1 MIEAS
6 SMQRVDQEIRS
17 SVATDRNVLEDMR
30 KEVRPLK
37 EATRII
43 HPRSATAISLV
54 ATDGGYN
61 KFRFDPFMIQLIR
74 VVDSSQNEHSLEIIA
89 RNTSLEHLN
98 RKHLNDNG
106 TGRTPLGRMMEFLQ
120 IRSLSELSPVFKTL
134 DPSWVSVYREITEWA
149 VLLSLVREKDFGT
162 DTVILCD
169 GLLRSKMFC
178 GDLFGRYRRGLELA
192 IKQQF
197 DQHHR
202 RIYVAGIAKRSNV
215 LQTYRLAL
223 ALEGVMRTTYP
234 CYVEVPMNIE
244 ERVYQWDEYLKRDDK
259 FVAGKM
265 FLAKFG
271 QGPYDPIWAVD
282 LLLSQKADAASI
294 FGFLLQDAKDG
305 FPVPLYPQ
313 CLQKAHE
320 HAALTDFDM
329 RLLEDAILRAMRENL
344 DDKRGILEELALQTA
359 DPARARYK

>member
-1 MIEAS
+1 MIEAP
-6 SMQRVDQEIRS
+6 SMQKVDEEIRAS
-17 SVATDRNVLEDMR
+17 IDADRDVLEQMR

-37 EATRII
+37 DATRII
-43 HPRSATAISLV
+43 HPRAATAISLV

-61 KFRFDPFMIQLIR
+61 RFRFDPFMIQLIR
-74 VVDSSQNEHSLEIIA
+74 IVDSSENEHCLEVIA
-89 RNTSLEHLN
+89 RNTSLEQLNGRHLN
-98 RKHLNDNG
+98 EDG
-106 TGRTPLGRMMEFLQ
+106 TGRTALGRMMEFLGL
-120 IRSLSELSPVFKTL
+120 RSLSALSTVFKNL
-134 DPSWVSVYREITEWA
+134 DPSWVSVYREMTEWA
-149 VLLSLVREKDFGT
+149 VLFSLVREKDFGT

-169 GLLRSKMFC
+169 GLLRSKMFSE
-178 GDLFGRYRRGLELA
+178 DLFGRYRRGLELA
-192 IKQQF
+192 IRNQF
-197 DQHHR
+197 EQHRR

-271 QGPYDPIWAVD
+271 QGPYDPIWAID
-282 LLLSQKADAASI
+282 LLLSQRADAASI
-294 FGFLLQDAKDG
+294 FGFLLEDAKDG
-305 FPVPLYPQ
+305 FPVPFYPQ

-320 HAALTDFDM
+320 HAALTAFDM
-329 RLLEDAILRAMRENL
+329 RLLEDAILNAMRENL
-344 DDKRGILEELALQTA
+344 DDKKGILEELALQTT
-359 DPARARYK
+359 DPARARYR

>member
-1 MIEAS
+1 
-6 SMQRVDQEIRS
+6 
-17 SVATDRNVLEDMR
+17 MR

-37 EATRII
+37 DATRII
-43 HPRSATAISLV
+43 HPRTATAISLV

-61 KFRFDPFMIQLIR
+61 RFRFDPFMIQLIR
-74 VVDSSQNEHSLEIIA
+74 VVDSSENEHCLEVIA
-89 RNTSLEHLN
+89 RNSSLDQLDSRHLN
-98 RKHLNDNG
+98 ENG
-106 TGRTPLGRMMEFLQ
+106 TARTALGRMMEFLR
-120 IRSLSELSPVFKTL
+120 IRSLNELSTVFKNL
-134 DPSWVSVYREITEWA
+134 DPSWVSVYREMTEWA

-169 GLLRSKMFC
+169 GLLRSKMFS

-192 IKQQF
+192 IRDQF
-197 DQHHR
+197 EQHHR

-271 QGPYDPIWAVD
+271 QGPFDPIWAID
-282 LLLSQKADAASI
+282 LLLSQKVEAASI
-294 FGFLLQDAKDG
+294 FGFLLEDAKNG

-329 RLLEDAILRAMRENL
+329 RLLEDTILKAMRENL
-344 DDKRGILEELALQTA
+344 QDKKGILEELAFQTT
-359 DPARARYK
+359 DPASARYR